1 MYDNYDEEVNQY
13 IDEHDIDINSNK
25 RNFDYEIQ
33 NEYVDYEKFN
43 LPLTME
49 SKNSDLN
56 KLNNEYNTFE
66 FSLYQDL
73 EDKWLEIEKK
83 KKYNLKRINQLN
95 YENDNSNIFSLS
107 NLQDWKKRVFE
118 SRKNCFE
125 RKFRENENNDFDKY
139 VNRKINDI
147 KNLTISNNEDN
158 NIRNKLRN
166 YFFRDKQ
173 YYNNNLNSSN
183 INSSNQEMKSFLKDD
198 DEEDKKIDKL
208 KYLKNK
214 QIKIPLLDEKEN
226 KINLKIKNVYESITQ
241 NKNLSNNSLSKSKYS
256 IKSIDELDKNFND
269 IMSDFSNDYRQ
280 KNQKSLSKRIRKDN
294 LNSNLIPYRRKNID
308 KKYIENK
315 ILLNDMLPE
324 SGIGN
329 KKLNNIK
336 NHNLSVSSFNK
347 KNNPFRISSLIYGK
361 NNFDSI
367 TNKFS
372 EITSPKITRI
382 IHN

>member
-25 RNFDYEIQ
+25 RNFESEIH
-33 NEYVDYEKFN
+33 NEYVDYDKFN

-49 SKNSDLN
+49 SKNSDFN

-83 KKYNLKRINQLN
+83 KKYNIRINQLN
-95 YENDNSNIFSLS
+95 HENNNSNIFSLS
-107 NLQDWKKRVFE
+107 DLRNWKKRVFE

-125 RKFRENENNDFDKY
+125 RKFRENENNDFNKF

-147 KNLTISNNEDN
+147 KNLTISNNEN
-158 NIRNKLRN
+158 NSIRNKLRN
-166 YFFRDKQ
+166 YFYTDK
-173 YYNNNLNSSN
+173 YFYNNNLNSSN
-183 INSSNQEMKSFLKDD
+183 INSSNQEMKSFLKEDND
-198 DEEDKKIDKL
+198 EDKKIDKL

-226 KINLKIKNVYESITQ
+226 KINLKIKNVYESITR

-269 IMSDFSNDYRQ
+269 IMSEFSSDYRQ

-294 LNSNLIPYRRKNID
+294 LNNNKIPYKRKSID

-315 ILLNDMLPE
+315 MLLNDMLPE

-329 KKLNNIK
+329 KKLTNIK
-336 NHNLSVSSFNK
+336 NNNFSVSFFNN
-347 KNNPFRISSLIYGK
+347 KNNPIRISSLIYGK

-382 IHN
+382 INN